1 MKWILWLA
9 FGGVLLALLLAGVF
23 MVRGKEGSRDPNPSP
38 GQPAKSRAMM
48 RALAARVALSAG
60 VFLLILLGWAM
71 GWIEPH
77 DLR

>member
-9 FGGVLLALLLAGVF
+9 FFGVLLALVLAGVF
-23 MVRGKEGSRDPNPSP
+23 MIRGKESKPGPHSAGS
-38 GQPAKSRAMM
+38 PAKSRAMM

-77 DLR
+77 SIP